1 MQYFCARLFLINA
14 LGGGPVCLPIFQ
26 CHVFWSY
33 FQAPVT
39 IINFA
44 RVAS

>member
-1 MQYFCARLFLINA
+1 M
-14 LGGGPVCLPIFQ
+14 PIFQ

-39 IINFA
+39 VINFA
-44 RVAS
+44 RVASIMLHVVR